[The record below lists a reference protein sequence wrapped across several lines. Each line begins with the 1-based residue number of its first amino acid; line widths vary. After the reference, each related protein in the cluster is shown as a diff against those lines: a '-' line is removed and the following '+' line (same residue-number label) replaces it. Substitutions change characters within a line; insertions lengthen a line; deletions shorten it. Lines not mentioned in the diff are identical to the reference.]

1 MPSSR
6 WTKFKQRI
14 RGKLAHSQN
23 LRQGYAFDFATQQLP
38 EHQENYPHLWSE
50 FTTLIPQKSGNQGND
65 ESRLQNIQ
73 LATQRVDSLVLE
85 PQQIFSFWHRIPF
98 PSTKNGFREG
108 PAFMNGEIT
117 KDVGGG
123 LCLVSTNL
131 FNTFLLGGCQIIERH
146 NHSID
151 PYGER
156 RFFPLGRDATVFYGY
171 KDLMVRNSLA
181 IALQLRTEV
190 NGEQGEVKSSLWGMA
205 PNPWAIK
212 VESAVI
218 AESEPPTAQGMPGY
232 EVETVRSTRS
242 AQANA
247 THPEPWQTNYTALS
261 SYNPCPYS
269 YYSG

>member
-6 WTKFKQRI
+6 WTKLKQRI
-14 RGKLAHSQN
+14 RGKLAYTQN
-23 LRQGYAFDFATQQLP
+23 LREGYAFNFATQQASGQ
-38 EHQENYPHLWSE
+38 QENYPHLWSE
-50 FTTLIPQKSGNQGND
+50 FTTLIPQKPGNPSNND
-65 ESRLQNIQ
+65 SRLQNIR
-73 LATQRVDSLVLE
+73 LATQRINNLVLA

-98 PSTKNGFREG
+98 PSLKNGFREG

-171 KDLMVRNSLA
+171 KDLMVRNSQA
-181 IALQLRTEV
+181 ITLQLCIEV
-190 NGEQGEVKSSLWGMA
+190 DGKQGEVQSSLWGMA
-205 PNPWAIK
+205 PNPWVIK
-212 VESAVI
+212 VESAI
-218 AESEPPTAQGMPGY
+218 ISASEPPTAQGMPGY

-242 AQANA
+242 ALADA
-247 THPEPWQTNYTALS
+247 THREPWRQNYTALS
-261 SYNPCPYS
+261 SYNPCGYS
-269 YYSG
+269 YY